1 VNGAGRPRRRF
12 KSPGLSPGP
21 GRRIQEPGAAP
32 GFMNTVNTVHLPAG
46 QNSAEHRRNPGFTA
60 GLKSR
65 GGGFGPMRR
74 KGVGET
80 RGRGGRFKRQRG
92 AAYSRAAYSRPYS
105 RGGRR
110 GLFIQGVYS
119 RAIFKS
125 HGAGAR
131 GRAGARVRCRCRG
144 AAGFTVSFKSYGV
157 AAKGAKKGFTRLFM
171 SYAAELRC

>member
-12 KSPGLSPGP
+12 KSPGLSPGA
-21 GRRIQEPGAAP
+21 GAAYSRARGCAGVHEYREYGAFTGRARRTP
-32 GFMNTVNTVHLPAG
+32 QNT
-46 QNSAEHRRNPGFTA
+46 AETRGFTA

-92 AAYSRAAYSRPYS
+92 AAYSRRRIQGRIQEAGGGGCLFKAFIQEPYS
-105 RGGRR
+105 RATAR
-110 GLFIQGVYS
+110 GHV
-119 RAIFKS
+119 RAC
-125 HGAGAR
+125 GCAGALSVQR
-131 GRAGARVRCRCRG
+131 

-157 AAKGAKKGFTRLFM
+157 AAKGQKRVHAFIH
-171 SYAAELRC
+171 ELRC